1 MRAALV
7 IVDGAG
13 LAEAGDGNAVTART
27 MPTLF
32 GAMGEHGFATLE
44 ASGPPVGLGEGEVGN
59 SEVGHLTIGAGYV
72 VPSTLSR
79 IDGAYRDGS
88 WRDHDL
94 WTKLRSLPRLHI
106 VGLLSDAGVHGHW
119 RSLVQAAE
127 LAAHSGIEEI
137 FVHPVLDGV
146 DSQAGTAA
154 SLLNNLIAELS
165 AIKQAQLGVVIGRKW
180 FCDRSGNLELT
191 RVFVDALCDGAPL
204 PVFREQDLDEHVA
217 SASEAS
223 FAAHL
228 VSGGRRVV
236 AGEAVLITQH
246 RADRAAQVARLLGQ
260 TATVYTLVEIDPA
273 VPLPNVFFPTAPL
286 ARGLGFEFKQRN
298 IRSIRI
304 AESCK
309 FPHVTYFLN
318 GLNKDLE
325 GHSVCV
331 KSIPE
336 AAIAENPAMSLDGV
350 VTEIETALRGQD
362 SDVLIA
368 NLANLDQVGHLGNF
382 PLAREAARHIDQA
395 LDRIVAVGREEGWT
409 LLITSDHGNADCV
422 TDSAGRP
429 FGSHTGRPVPF
440 TVIPSNG
447 TALRWCSRGGSLANI
462 APTLLAVLGEPVPDY
477 MENSL
482 LERVALE
489 RAA

>member
-32 GAMGEHGFATLE
+32 GAMSEHGFATLE
-44 ASGPPVGLGEGEVGN
+44 ASGPAVGLGQGEVGN

-79 IDGAYRDGS
+79 IDTAYRDGT
-88 WRDHDL
+88 WRGLDL
-94 WTKLRSLPRLHI
+94 WKELQSLPRLHI

-119 RSLVQAAE
+119 RSLAQAAE
-127 LAAHSGIEEI
+127 LAAHAGIEQI

-154 SLLNNLIAELS
+154 GLLNNLVSELS
-165 AIKQAQLGVVIGRKW
+165 ALKQVQLGVVIGRKW

-191 RVFVDALCDGAPL
+191 RVFVDALCEGPAL
-204 PVFREQDLDEHVA
+204 PEFRGQDLDEHVR

-223 FAAHL
+223 FAPHL
-228 VSGGRRVV
+228 APGGRRLA

-246 RADRAAQVARLLGQ
+246 RADRAAQVASLLTQ
-260 TATVYTLVEIDPA
+260 IATVYTLVEIDPA
-273 VPLPNVFFPTAPL
+273 VPLSNVFFPTRPL
-286 ARGLGFEFKQRN
+286 ASGLGFEFKQRN

-318 GLNKDLE
+318 GLNKELE
-325 GHSVCV
+325 GRSVCV

-336 AAIAENPAMSLDGV
+336 AAIAENPGMSLDGV
-350 VTEIETALRGQD
+350 VTEIETALRGREGE
-362 SDVLIA
+362 VMIV
-368 NLANLDQVGHLGNF
+368 NLANLDQVGHLGSF
-382 PLAREAARHIDQA
+382 PLATEAARLIDEA

-447 TALRWCSRGGSLANI
+447 TALRWRARGGSLANI

-482 LERVALE
+482 VERVA
-489 RAA
+489 